1 MRWQDLALTSASL
14 IFIVALVPTVVSGDQ
29 KPALST
35 SVINAGVSAGIA
47 IVYVTLHLWFA
58 SATTAVNG
66 ILWLVIGVQSWELR
80 GR

>member
-14 IFIVALVPTVVSGDQ
+14 IFIGALVPTVVSGDQ

-66 ILWLVIGVQSWELR
+66 ILWLVIGVQRWELR